1 MSKKHFIQPAG
12 AWGII
17 MWSIALS
24 LACLGIILQLEIM
37 SLSFIPFLV
46 WILDAIYVFYIIAN
60 SWVRVTED
68 QVIIKEPYYKTRIF
82 NNTDVSIKADNK
94 WTLEFSFSN
103 HDFFPFRITSTKG
116 ILNIIKEEAGEGN
129 VISK

>member
-1 MSKKHFIQPAG
+1 MSKKHFIQPTG

-37 SLSFIPFLV
+37 AFSFIPFLV
-46 WILDAIYVFYIIAN
+46 WIIDAVYVFYIITN
-60 SWVRVTED
+60 SWVRITTD
-68 QVIIKEPYYKTRIF
+68 QVIIKEPYYKTRTF
-82 NNTDVSIKADNK
+82 RHEDVSIKANNK
-94 WTLEFSFSN
+94 WTVEFDFTN
-103 HDFFPFRITSTKG
+103 RDFFPFRITSTKG
-116 ILNIIKEEAGEGN
+116 ILNIIKKEAGESN